1 MLKNFRHVIKRLHE
15 FCEYN
20 CTNENKSIQY
30 IINTLN
36 LERMMFVWNFNQRD
50 RKPINPRYM
59 PGLDGVRAVAV
70 IAIIIYHLN
79 PQWLSGGFLGV
90 DTFFVISGYLITS
103 LLLTEYHNTGKIEL
117 MSFWLRRV
125 KRLIPAVLF
134 LVMGVIVL
142 SLIFMPTEIQKV
154 RADSIAAIFYVSN
167 WWYIMQNVDYFEQ
180 FAVQP
185 LKHLWSLAIE
195 EQFYLVFPIVL
206 LSLLSFIRRLKSIRI
221 IFLILLV
228 ISMIAMM
235 VLYVPNENVARVY
248 FGTDTRIQTLLMG
261 VLLALVW
268 PPFQLKAKVNRQ
280 MRTMIDTA
288 GVVGLAILFICFKFV
303 SETNSILYY
312 GGFFLISTVTLLV
325 IASSVHPSGYFAKFL
340 GNKVF
345 TFIGSR
351 SYSLYL
357 WHYPIIVL
365 IHHQFV
371 QGQIPPLVY
380 VVEILLMVLMA
391 EFSYKFI
398 EQPFRKEGFNIFAF
412 NHLKN
417 WRSQK
422 VLRTWLVIILLIPTL
437 LVMVGSF
444 NRFAQKN
451 STRVTEVNTEEIDKL
466 ITQPLPLPQLEIDGF
481 VVKGNKQKYASW
493 KPLLIGDSVMVDIGD
508 DFRSFVP
515 KADINGKVG
524 RQLVEATSL
533 AKRQYQSYRDKNDIV
548 VLELGTNGDFTEK
561 QLNSLL
567 EQFGEADIYLVNT
580 RVPRS
585 YESHVNQ
592 VLAKA
597 AKKRA
602 NVTLVDWYSR
612 SENHTEYFAPDG
624 IHLQP
629 PGVRA
634 LTNSIIQAIEKITV
648 RRKRISKKIIG
659 E

>member
-1 MLKNFRHVIKRLHE
+1 
-15 FCEYN
+15 
-20 CTNENKSIQY
+20 
-30 IINTLN
+30 
-36 LERMMFVWNFNQRD
+36 MMFVWNFNQRD

-398 EQPFRKEGFNIFAF
+398 EQPFRKEGFNIFVF

-437 LVMVGSF
+437 LVMVGGF

-466 ITQPLPLPQLEIDGF
+466 ITQPLPLPQLKIDGF

-548 VLELGTNGDFTEK
+548 VLELGTNGDFTEE

-634 LTNSIIQAIEKITV
+634 LTNSIIQAIEKNHGT
-648 RRKRISKKIIG
+648 KKKNK
-659 E
+659 

>member
-103 LLLTEYHNTGKIEL
+103 LLLTEYHNTGKIKL
-117 MSFWLRRV
+117 TSFWLRRV

-548 VLELGTNGDFTEK
+548 VLELGTNGDFTEE

-634 LTNSIIQAIEKITV
+634 LTNSIIQAIEKNHGT
-648 RRKRISKKIIG
+648 KKKNK
-659 E
+659 

>member
-1 MLKNFRHVIKRLHE
+1 
-15 FCEYN
+15 
-20 CTNENKSIQY
+20 
-30 IINTLN
+30 
-36 LERMMFVWNFNQRD
+36 MFVWNFNQRD

-103 LLLTEYHNTGKIEL
+103 LLLTEYHNTGKIKL

-280 MRTMIDTA
+280 MRTMIDTT

-508 DFRSFVP
+508 YFRSFVP

-548 VLELGTNGDFTEK
+548 VLELGTNGDFTEE

-634 LTNSIIQAIEKITV
+634 LTNSIIQAIEKNHGT
-648 RRKRISKKIIG
+648 KKKNK
-659 E
+659 

>member
-1 MLKNFRHVIKRLHE
+1 
-15 FCEYN
+15 
-20 CTNENKSIQY
+20 
-30 IINTLN
+30 
-36 LERMMFVWNFNQRD
+36 MFVWNFNQRD
-50 RKPINPRYM
+50 RKPISPRYM
-59 PGLDGVRAVAV
+59 PGLDGMRAVAV

-117 MSFWLRRV
+117 TSFWLRRV

-134 LVMGVIVL
+134 LVMGVLVL
-142 SLIFMPTEIQKV
+142 TLIFMPTEIQKV

-195 EQFYLVFPIVL
+195 EQFYLMFPIVL

-228 ISMIAMM
+228 ISMITMM

-268 PPFQLKAKVNRQ
+268 PPFQLKAKVNRK
-280 MRTMIDTA
+280 MRMMIDTA

-312 GGFFLISTVTLLV
+312 GGFFLISAVTLLV

-412 NHLKN
+412 HHLKN

-422 VLRTWLVIILLIPTL
+422 VLRTWLVLILLIPTL
-437 LVMVGSF
+437 LVMVGVF
-444 NRFAQKN
+444 NRFAKKN
-451 STRVTEVNTEEIDKL
+451 STQVTEVNTEEIDKL

-508 DFRSFVP
+508 YFKSFVP

-533 AKRQYQSYRDKNDIV
+533 AKQQYQSYRDKNDIV
-548 VLELGTNGDFTEK
+548 VLELGTNGDFTDE

-567 EQFGEADIYLVNT
+567 EQFGKADIYLVNT

-602 NVTLVDWYSR
+602 NVTLIDWYSR

-624 IHLQP
+624 IHLEP

-634 LTNSIIQAIEKITV
+634 LTNSIIQAIEKNHST
-648 RRKRISKKIIG
+648 KKKNK
-659 E
+659 

>member
-154 RADSIAAIFYVSN
+154 RADTIAAIFYVSN

-437 LVMVGSF
+437 LVMVGGF

-548 VLELGTNGDFTEK
+548 VLELGTNGDFTEE

-634 LTNSIIQAIEKITV
+634 LTNSIIQAIEKNHGT
-648 RRKRISKKIIG
+648 KKKNK
-659 E
+659 

>member
-1 MLKNFRHVIKRLHE
+1 
-15 FCEYN
+15 
-20 CTNENKSIQY
+20 
-30 IINTLN
+30 
-36 LERMMFVWNFNQRD
+36 MMFVWNFNQRD

-117 MSFWLRRV
+117 MLFWLRRV

-437 LVMVGSF
+437 LVMVGGF

-548 VLELGTNGDFTEK
+548 VLELGTNGDFTEE

-634 LTNSIIQAIEKITV
+634 LTNSIIQAIEKNHGT
-648 RRKRISKKIIG
+648 KKKNK
-659 E
+659 

>member
-1 MLKNFRHVIKRLHE
+1 
-15 FCEYN
+15 
-20 CTNENKSIQY
+20 
-30 IINTLN
+30 
-36 LERMMFVWNFNQRD
+36 MFVWNFNQRD

-103 LLLTEYHNTGKIEL
+103 LLLTEYHNTGKIKL

-134 LVMGVIVL
+134 LVMGVILL

-548 VLELGTNGDFTEK
+548 VLELGTNGDFTEE

-612 SENHTEYFAPDG
+612 SENHIEYFAPDG

-634 LTNSIIQAIEKITV
+634 LTNSIIQAIEKNHGT
-648 RRKRISKKIIG
+648 KKKNK
-659 E
+659 

>member
-437 LVMVGSF
+437 LVMVGGF

-548 VLELGTNGDFTEK
+548 VLELGTNGDFTEE

-634 LTNSIIQAIEKITV
+634 LTNSIIQAIEKKS
-648 RRKRISKKIIG
+648 RYEEK

>member
-1 MLKNFRHVIKRLHE
+1 
-15 FCEYN
+15 
-20 CTNENKSIQY
+20 
-30 IINTLN
+30 
-36 LERMMFVWNFNQRD
+36 MFVWNFNQRD

-345 TFIGSR
+345 TFIGSH

-437 LVMVGSF
+437 LVMVGGF

-548 VLELGTNGDFTEK
+548 VLELGTNGDFTEE

-634 LTNSIIQAIEKITV
+634 LTNSIIQAIEKNHGT
-648 RRKRISKKIIG
+648 KKKNK
-659 E
+659 

>member
-1 MLKNFRHVIKRLHE
+1 MLKKFRHVIKRLHE

-380 VVEILLMVLMA
+380 VVELLLMVLMA

-451 STRVTEVNTEEIDKL
+451 STRVTEINTEEIDKL

-548 VLELGTNGDFTEK
+548 VLELGTNGDFTEE

-634 LTNSIIQAIEKITV
+634 LTNSIIQAIEKNHGT
-648 RRKRISKKIIG
+648 KKKNK
-659 E
+659 

>member
-1 MLKNFRHVIKRLHE
+1 
-15 FCEYN
+15 
-20 CTNENKSIQY
+20 
-30 IINTLN
+30 
-36 LERMMFVWNFNQRD
+36 MFVWNFNQRD

-103 LLLTEYHNTGKIEL
+103 LLLTEYHKTGKIEL

-437 LVMVGSF
+437 LVMVGGF

-548 VLELGTNGDFTEK
+548 VLELGTNGDFTEE

-634 LTNSIIQAIEKITV
+634 LTNSIIQAIEKNHGT
-648 RRKRISKKIIG
+648 KKKNK
-659 E
+659 

>member
-1 MLKNFRHVIKRLHE
+1 
-15 FCEYN
+15 
-20 CTNENKSIQY
+20 
-30 IINTLN
+30 
-36 LERMMFVWNFNQRD
+36 MFVWNFNQRD

-391 EFSYKFI
+391 EFSYIFI

-437 LVMVGSF
+437 LVMVGGF

-548 VLELGTNGDFTEK
+548 VLELGTNGDFTEE

-634 LTNSIIQAIEKITV
+634 LTNSIIQAIEKNHGT
-648 RRKRISKKIIG
+648 KKKNK
-659 E
+659 

>member
-154 RADSIAAIFYVSN
+154 RADTIAAIFYVSN

-280 MRTMIDTA
+280 MRTLIDTA

-437 LVMVGSF
+437 LVMVGGF

-466 ITQPLPLPQLEIDGF
+466 ITQPLPLPQLKIDGF

-548 VLELGTNGDFTEK
+548 VLELGTNGDFTEE

-634 LTNSIIQAIEKITV
+634 LTNSIIQAIEKNHGT
-648 RRKRISKKIIG
+648 KKKNK
-659 E
+659 

>member
-1 MLKNFRHVIKRLHE
+1 
-15 FCEYN
+15 
-20 CTNENKSIQY
+20 
-30 IINTLN
+30 
-36 LERMMFVWNFNQRD
+36 MFVWNFNQRD

-154 RADSIAAIFYVSN
+154 RADSIVAIFYVSN

-437 LVMVGSF
+437 LVMVGGF

-466 ITQPLPLPQLEIDGF
+466 ITQPLPLPQLKIDGF

-548 VLELGTNGDFTEK
+548 VLELGTNGDFTEE

-634 LTNSIIQAIEKITV
+634 LTNSIIQTIEKNHGT
-648 RRKRISKKIIG
+648 KKKNK
-659 E
+659 

>member
-422 VLRTWLVIILLIPTL
+422 VLRTWLLIILLIPTL
-437 LVMVGSF
+437 LVMVGGF

-548 VLELGTNGDFTEK
+548 VLELGTNGDFTEE

-634 LTNSIIQAIEKITV
+634 LTNSIIQAIEKNHGT
-648 RRKRISKKIIG
+648 KKKNK
-659 E
+659 

>member
-1 MLKNFRHVIKRLHE
+1 
-15 FCEYN
+15 
-20 CTNENKSIQY
+20 
-30 IINTLN
+30 
-36 LERMMFVWNFNQRD
+36 MFVWNFNQRD

-103 LLLTEYHNTGKIEL
+103 LLLTEYHNTGKIKL

-398 EQPFRKEGFNIFAF
+398 EQPFRKEVFNIFAF

-548 VLELGTNGDFTEK
+548 VLELGTNGDFTEE

-634 LTNSIIQAIEKITV
+634 LTNSIIQAIEKNHGT
-648 RRKRISKKIIG
+648 KKKNK
-659 E
+659 

>member
-1 MLKNFRHVIKRLHE
+1 
-15 FCEYN
+15 
-20 CTNENKSIQY
+20 
-30 IINTLN
+30 
-36 LERMMFVWNFNQRD
+36 MFVWNFNQRD
-50 RKPINPRYM
+50 RKPISPRYM
-59 PGLDGVRAVAV
+59 PGLDGIRAVAV

-117 MSFWLRRV
+117 TSFWLRRV

-134 LVMGVIVL
+134 LVMGVLVL
-142 SLIFMPTEIQKV
+142 TLIFMPTEIQKV

-228 ISMIAMM
+228 ISMITMM

-268 PPFQLKAKVNRQ
+268 PPFQLKAKVNRK
-280 MRTMIDTA
+280 MRMMIDTA

-312 GGFFLISTVTLLV
+312 GGFFLISAVTLLV

-412 NHLKN
+412 HDLKN

-437 LVMVGSF
+437 LVMVGVF
-444 NRFAQKN
+444 NRFAKN
-451 STRVTEVNTEEIDKL
+451 NNTQVTEVNTEEIDKL

-508 DFRSFVP
+508 YFKSFVP

-533 AKRQYQSYRDKNDIV
+533 AKQQYQSYRDKNDIV
-548 VLELGTNGDFTEK
+548 VLELGTNGDFTDE

-567 EQFGEADIYLVNT
+567 EQFGKADIYLVNT

-624 IHLQP
+624 IHLEP

-634 LTNSIIQAIEKITV
+634 LTNSIIQAIEKNHST
-648 RRKRISKKIIG
+648 KKKNK
-659 E
+659 

>member
-1 MLKNFRHVIKRLHE
+1 
-15 FCEYN
+15 
-20 CTNENKSIQY
+20 
-30 IINTLN
+30 
-36 LERMMFVWNFNQRD
+36 MFVWNFNQRD
-50 RKPINPRYM
+50 RKPISPRYM
-59 PGLDGVRAVAV
+59 PGLDGIRAVAV

-79 PQWLSGGFLGV
+79 PQWLWGGFLGV

-117 MSFWLRRV
+117 TSFWLRRV

-134 LVMGVIVL
+134 LVMGVLVL
-142 SLIFMPTEIQKV
+142 TLIFMPTEIQKV

-228 ISMIAMM
+228 ISMITMM

-268 PPFQLKAKVNRQ
+268 PPFQLKAKVNRK
-280 MRTMIDTA
+280 MRMMIDTA

-312 GGFFLISTVTLLV
+312 GGFFLISAVTLLV

-380 VVEILLMVLMA
+380 VVEILLMLLMA

-412 NHLKN
+412 HHLKN

-422 VLRTWLVIILLIPTL
+422 VLRTWLVLILLIPTL
-437 LVMVGSF
+437 LVMVGIF
-444 NRFAQKN
+444 NRFAQNN
-451 STRVTEVNTEEIDKL
+451 STQVTEVNTEEIDKL

-508 DFRSFVP
+508 YFKSFVP

-533 AKRQYQSYRDKNDIV
+533 AKQQYQSYRDKNDIV
-548 VLELGTNGDFTEK
+548 VLELGTNGDFTDE

-567 EQFGEADIYLVNT
+567 EQFGKADIYLVNT

-624 IHLQP
+624 IHLEP

-634 LTNSIIQAIEKITV
+634 LTNSIIQAIEKNHST
-648 RRKRISKKIIG
+648 KKKNK
-659 E
+659 

>member
-1 MLKNFRHVIKRLHE
+1 
-15 FCEYN
+15 
-20 CTNENKSIQY
+20 
-30 IINTLN
+30 
-36 LERMMFVWNFNQRD
+36 
-50 RKPINPRYM
+50 
-59 PGLDGVRAVAV
+59 V

-437 LVMVGSF
+437 LVMVGGF

-508 DFRSFVP
+508 YFRSFVP

-548 VLELGTNGDFTEK
+548 VLELGTNGDFTEE

-634 LTNSIIQAIEKITV
+634 LTNSIIQAIEKNHGT
-648 RRKRISKKIIG
+648 KKKNK
-659 E
+659 

>member
-312 GGFFLISTVTLLV
+312 GGFFLISMVTLLV

-437 LVMVGSF
+437 LVMVGGF

-466 ITQPLPLPQLEIDGF
+466 ITQPLPLPQLKIDGF

-548 VLELGTNGDFTEK
+548 VLELGTNGDFTEE

-634 LTNSIIQAIEKITV
+634 LTNSIIQAIEKNHGT
-648 RRKRISKKIIG
+648 KKKNK
-659 E
+659 

>member
-1 MLKNFRHVIKRLHE
+1 
-15 FCEYN
+15 
-20 CTNENKSIQY
+20 
-30 IINTLN
+30 
-36 LERMMFVWNFNQRD
+36 MFVWNFNQRD

-103 LLLTEYHNTGKIEL
+103 LLLTEYHNTGKFKL

-437 LVMVGSF
+437 LVMVGGF

-466 ITQPLPLPQLEIDGF
+466 ITQPLPLPQLKIDGF

-548 VLELGTNGDFTEK
+548 VLELGTNGDFTEE

-634 LTNSIIQAIEKITV
+634 LTNSIIQAIEKNHGT
-648 RRKRISKKIIG
+648 KKKNK
-659 E
+659 

>member
-1 MLKNFRHVIKRLHE
+1 
-15 FCEYN
+15 
-20 CTNENKSIQY
+20 
-30 IINTLN
+30 
-36 LERMMFVWNFNQRD
+36 MFVWNFNQRD

-437 LVMVGSF
+437 LVMVGGF
-444 NRFAQKN
+444 NRFAPKN

-508 DFRSFVP
+508 YFRSFVP

-548 VLELGTNGDFTEK
+548 VLELGTNGDFTEE

-634 LTNSIIQAIEKITV
+634 LTNSIIQAIEKNHGT
-648 RRKRISKKIIG
+648 KKKNK
-659 E
+659 

>member
-1 MLKNFRHVIKRLHE
+1 
-15 FCEYN
+15 
-20 CTNENKSIQY
+20 
-30 IINTLN
+30 
-36 LERMMFVWNFNQRD
+36 MFVWNFNQRD

-103 LLLTEYHNTGKIEL
+103 LLLTEYHNTGKIKL

-280 MRTMIDTA
+280 MRTIIDTA

-634 LTNSIIQAIEKITV
+634 LTNSIIQAIEKNHGT
-648 RRKRISKKIIG
+648 KKKNK
-659 E
+659 

>member
-1 MLKNFRHVIKRLHE
+1 
-15 FCEYN
+15 
-20 CTNENKSIQY
+20 
-30 IINTLN
+30 
-36 LERMMFVWNFNQRD
+36 MFVWNFNQRD

-117 MSFWLRRV
+117 TSFWLRRV

-508 DFRSFVP
+508 YFRSFVP

-548 VLELGTNGDFTEK
+548 VLELGTNGDFTEE

-634 LTNSIIQAIEKITV
+634 LTNSIIQAIEKNHGT
-648 RRKRISKKIIG
+648 KKKNK
-659 E
+659 

>member
-1 MLKNFRHVIKRLHE
+1 
-15 FCEYN
+15 
-20 CTNENKSIQY
+20 
-30 IINTLN
+30 
-36 LERMMFVWNFNQRD
+36 MFVWNFNQRD

-548 VLELGTNGDFTEK
+548 VLELGTNGDFTEE

-634 LTNSIIQAIEKITV
+634 LTNSIIQAIEKNHGT
-648 RRKRISKKIIG
+648 KKKNK
-659 E
+659 

>member
-1 MLKNFRHVIKRLHE
+1 
-15 FCEYN
+15 
-20 CTNENKSIQY
+20 
-30 IINTLN
+30 
-36 LERMMFVWNFNQRD
+36 MFVWNFNQRN

-103 LLLTEYHNTGKIEL
+103 LLLTEYHNTGKIKL

-206 LSLLSFIRRLKSIRI
+206 LSLFSFIRRLKSIRI

-508 DFRSFVP
+508 YFRSFVP

-548 VLELGTNGDFTEK
+548 VLELGTNGDFTEE

-634 LTNSIIQAIEKITV
+634 LTNSIIQAIEKNHGT
-648 RRKRISKKIIG
+648 KKKNK
-659 E
+659 

>member
-1 MLKNFRHVIKRLHE
+1 
-15 FCEYN
+15 
-20 CTNENKSIQY
+20 
-30 IINTLN
+30 
-36 LERMMFVWNFNQRD
+36 
-50 RKPINPRYM
+50 M

-103 LLLTEYHNTGKIEL
+103 LLLTEYHNTGKIKL

-437 LVMVGSF
+437 LVMVGGF

-508 DFRSFVP
+508 YFRSFVP

-548 VLELGTNGDFTEK
+548 VLELGTNGDFTEE

-634 LTNSIIQAIEKITV
+634 LTNSIIQAIEKNHGT
-648 RRKRISKKIIG
+648 KKKNK
-659 E
+659 

>member
-1 MLKNFRHVIKRLHE
+1 
-15 FCEYN
+15 
-20 CTNENKSIQY
+20 
-30 IINTLN
+30 
-36 LERMMFVWNFNQRD
+36 MFVWNFNQRD

-59 PGLDGVRAVAV
+59 TGLDGVRAVAV

-142 SLIFMPTEIQKV
+142 SLIFMPMEIQKV

-268 PPFQLKAKVNRQ
+268 PPFQLKAKVNTQ
-280 MRTMIDTA
+280 MRMMIDTA

-437 LVMVGSF
+437 LVMVGGF
-444 NRFAQKN
+444 NRFAKKN

-548 VLELGTNGDFTEK
+548 VLELGTNGDFTEE

-634 LTNSIIQAIEKITV
+634 LTNSIIQAIEKNHGT
-648 RRKRISKKIIG
+648 KKKNK
-659 E
+659 

>member
-1 MLKNFRHVIKRLHE
+1 
-15 FCEYN
+15 
-20 CTNENKSIQY
+20 
-30 IINTLN
+30 
-36 LERMMFVWNFNQRD
+36 MFVWNFNQRD

-548 VLELGTNGDFTEK
+548 VLELGTNGDFTEE

-567 EQFGEADIYLVNT
+567 EQFGEVDIYLVNT

-634 LTNSIIQAIEKITV
+634 LTNSIIQAIEKNHGT
-648 RRKRISKKIIG
+648 KKKNK
-659 E
+659 

>member
-1 MLKNFRHVIKRLHE
+1 M
-15 FCEYN
+15 
-20 CTNENKSIQY
+20 
-30 IINTLN
+30 
-36 LERMMFVWNFNQRD
+36 WNFNQRD

-437 LVMVGSF
+437 LVMVGGF

-548 VLELGTNGDFTEK
+548 VLELGTNGDFTEE

-634 LTNSIIQAIEKITV
+634 LTNSIIQAIEKNHGT
-648 RRKRISKKIIG
+648 KKKNK
-659 E
+659 

>member
-437 LVMVGSF
+437 LVMVGGF
-444 NRFAQKN
+444 NRFTQKN

-548 VLELGTNGDFTEK
+548 VLELGTNGDFTEE

-634 LTNSIIQAIEKITV
+634 LTNSIIQAIEKNHGT
-648 RRKRISKKIIG
+648 KKKNK
-659 E
+659 

>member
-1 MLKNFRHVIKRLHE
+1 
-15 FCEYN
+15 
-20 CTNENKSIQY
+20 
-30 IINTLN
+30 
-36 LERMMFVWNFNQRD
+36 MFVWNFNQRD

-103 LLLTEYHNTGKIEL
+103 LLLTEYHNTGKIKL

-437 LVMVGSF
+437 LVMVGGF

-548 VLELGTNGDFTEK
+548 VLELGTNGDFTEE

-634 LTNSIIQAIEKITV
+634 LTNSIIQAIEKNHDT
-648 RRKRISKKIIG
+648 KKKNK
-659 E
+659 

>member
-1 MLKNFRHVIKRLHE
+1 
-15 FCEYN
+15 
-20 CTNENKSIQY
+20 
-30 IINTLN
+30 
-36 LERMMFVWNFNQRD
+36 MMFVWNFNQRD

-103 LLLTEYHNTGKIEL
+103 LLLTEYHNTGKIKL

-548 VLELGTNGDFTEK
+548 VLELGTNGDFTEE

-634 LTNSIIQAIEKITV
+634 LTNSIIQAIEKNHGT
-648 RRKRISKKIIG
+648 KKKNK
-659 E
+659 

>member
-1 MLKNFRHVIKRLHE
+1 
-15 FCEYN
+15 
-20 CTNENKSIQY
+20 
-30 IINTLN
+30 
-36 LERMMFVWNFNQRD
+36 MFVWNFNQRD

-103 LLLTEYHNTGKIEL
+103 LLLTEYHNTGKIKL

-280 MRTMIDTA
+280 MRTMIDTT

-548 VLELGTNGDFTEK
+548 VLELGTNGDFTEE

-567 EQFGEADIYLVNT
+567 EQFSEADIYLVNT

-634 LTNSIIQAIEKITV
+634 LTNSIIQAIEKNHGT
-648 RRKRISKKIIG
+648 KKKNK
-659 E
+659 

>member
-1 MLKNFRHVIKRLHE
+1 
-15 FCEYN
+15 
-20 CTNENKSIQY
+20 
-30 IINTLN
+30 
-36 LERMMFVWNFNQRD
+36 MFVWNFNQRD

-103 LLLTEYHNTGKIEL
+103 LLLTEYHNTGKIKL

-206 LSLLSFIRRLKSIRI
+206 LSLFSFIRRLKSIRI

-508 DFRSFVP
+508 YFRSFVP

-548 VLELGTNGDFTEK
+548 VLELGTNGDFTEE

-634 LTNSIIQAIEKITV
+634 LTNSIIQAIEKNHGT
-648 RRKRISKKIIG
+648 KKKNK
-659 E
+659 

>member
-103 LLLTEYHNTGKIEL
+103 LLLTEYHNTGKIKL

-398 EQPFRKEGFNIFAF
+398 EQPFRKESFNIFAF

-437 LVMVGSF
+437 LVMVGGF

-466 ITQPLPLPQLEIDGF
+466 ITQPLPLPQLKIDGF

-548 VLELGTNGDFTEK
+548 VLELGTNGDFTEE

-634 LTNSIIQAIEKITV
+634 LTNSIIQAIEKNHGT
-648 RRKRISKKIIG
+648 KKKNK
-659 E
+659 

>member
-1 MLKNFRHVIKRLHE
+1 
-15 FCEYN
+15 
-20 CTNENKSIQY
+20 
-30 IINTLN
+30 
-36 LERMMFVWNFNQRD
+36 MMFVWNFNQRD

-70 IAIIIYHLN
+70 IAIISYHLN

-437 LVMVGSF
+437 LVMVGGF

-466 ITQPLPLPQLEIDGF
+466 ITQPLPLPQLKIDGF

-508 DFRSFVP
+508 YFRSFVP

-548 VLELGTNGDFTEK
+548 VLELGTNGDFTEE

-634 LTNSIIQAIEKITV
+634 LTNSIIQAIEKNHGT
-648 RRKRISKKIIG
+648 KKKNK
-659 E
+659 

>member
-1 MLKNFRHVIKRLHE
+1 
-15 FCEYN
+15 
-20 CTNENKSIQY
+20 
-30 IINTLN
+30 
-36 LERMMFVWNFNQRD
+36 MFVWNFNQRD

-103 LLLTEYHNTGKIEL
+103 LLLTEYHNTGKIKL

-380 VVEILLMVLMA
+380 VVEILLIVLMA

-548 VLELGTNGDFTEK
+548 VLELGTNGDFTEE

-634 LTNSIIQAIEKITV
+634 LTNSIIQAIEKNHGT
-648 RRKRISKKIIG
+648 KKKNK
-659 E
+659 

>member
-1 MLKNFRHVIKRLHE
+1 
-15 FCEYN
+15 
-20 CTNENKSIQY
+20 
-30 IINTLN
+30 
-36 LERMMFVWNFNQRD
+36 MFVWNFNQRD

-508 DFRSFVP
+508 YFRSFVP

-548 VLELGTNGDFTEK
+548 VLELGTNGDFTEE

-634 LTNSIIQAIEKITV
+634 LTNSIIQAIEKNHGT
-648 RRKRISKKIIG
+648 KKKNK
-659 E
+659 

>member
-1 MLKNFRHVIKRLHE
+1 
-15 FCEYN
+15 
-20 CTNENKSIQY
+20 
-30 IINTLN
+30 
-36 LERMMFVWNFNQRD
+36 MFVWNFNQRD

-180 FAVQP
+180 FAVQA

-228 ISMIAMM
+228 ISIIAMM

-634 LTNSIIQAIEKITV
+634 LTNSIIQAIEKNHGT
-648 RRKRISKKIIG
+648 KKKNK
-659 E
+659 